1 MTSPITP
8 PPYLARPFAEAMAAQ
23 GQSLLRLSTGLR
35 INRGADDPSG
45 LIAAENLRAALSMLE
60 AETRALDRADAV
72 ASTADGYLAE
82 ISSQLRDADAIAVA
96 SANSAGLSDAE
107 REAYQIELDSIASNV
122 ERITQTASFNGER
135 LFDGSSAVATGAGSV
150 ALEELSLSWIGR
162 VEVDGVSYSL
172 ADVVSGG
179 GADLASSPEIA
190 SRVIASARDQIGT
203 MRGRVGAFQAHHIEP
218 ERAQNAAATRNLSS
232 ALSIIADTDFA
243 AQTSELVRSGLLSA
257 SSASAL
263 LLGQQ
268 STAHALALLAA

>member
-1 MTSPITP
+1 M
-8 PPYLARPFAEAMAAQ
+8 
-23 GQSLLRLSTGLR
+23 
-35 INRGADDPSG
+35 
-45 LIAAENLRAALSMLE
+45 
-60 AETRALDRADAV
+60 
-72 ASTADGYLAE
+72 
-82 ISSQLRDADAIAVA
+82 
-96 SANSAGLSDAE
+96 
-107 REAYQIELDSIASNV
+107 
-122 ERITQTASFNGER
+122 
-135 LFDGSSAVATGAGSV
+135 
-150 ALEELSLSWIGR
+150 
-162 VEVDGVSYSL
+162 SYSL